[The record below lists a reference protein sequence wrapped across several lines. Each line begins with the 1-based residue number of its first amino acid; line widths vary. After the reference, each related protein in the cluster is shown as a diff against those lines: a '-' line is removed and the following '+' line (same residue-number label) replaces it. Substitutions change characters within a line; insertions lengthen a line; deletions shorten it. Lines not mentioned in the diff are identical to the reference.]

1 MELNFGSWLKH
12 KWNAFLD
19 RNPYSYRA
27 DVGPGYTYLFRRT
40 CAAFLPVVSGTVGK
54 GLGKAARLYLSA
66 TSNRINIFSPHFI
79 ESDAVHIPDPSYAH
93 KFYTPMQSSG

>member
-1 MELNFGSWLKH
+1 MLCFAVKALNWRTANVGLPFYFGATAPNQCEALLTIGSEIPIYCSFQAH
-12 KWNAFLD
+12 
-19 RNPYSYRA
+19 
-27 DVGPGYTYLFRRT
+27 
-40 CAAFLPVVSGTVGK
+40 
-54 GLGKAARLYLSA
+54 LYLSA

>member
-27 DVGPGYTYLFRRT
+27 DVGVIYTFSFFRRT
-40 CAAFLPVVSGTVGK
+40 CAAFLPAVSGLWGRVWKGK
-54 GLGKAARLYLSA
+54 PCVPFLVCGGLEPITKR
-66 TSNRINIFSPHFI
+66 
-79 ESDAVHIPDPSYAH
+79 VPSFCYFLA
-93 KFYTPMQSSG
+93 

>member
-27 DVGPGYTYLFRRT
+27 DVGPGYTYLFLG
-40 CAAFLPVVSGTVGK
+40 APAPLFSLPFSARGEGFGK
-54 GLGKAARLYLSA
+54 GNLVALSSFA
-66 TSNRINIFSPHFI
+66 EVWNPLQKVRPNKKPCIL
-79 ESDAVHIPDPSYAH
+79 
-93 KFYTPMQSSG
+93 KC

>member
-27 DVGPGYTYLFRRT
+27 DVGPGYTYRLDRPRMSRGNERSIITSVFNRVALDV
-40 CAAFLPVVSGTVGK
+40 AA
-54 GLGKAARLYLSA
+54 
-66 TSNRINIFSPHFI
+66 INIKHVRLDETDGI
-79 ESDAVHIPDPSYAH
+79 Q
-93 KFYTPMQSSG
+93 KQ